1 MNTPQAADGLPQS
14 AGTATDAADAFDA
27 LLRQRYSCR
36 GFRSE
41 PVPRETITRIL
52 AIAQRTPSW
61 CNSQPWQVIVAS
73 ASATERLREALL
85 KHARENP
92 RAPDIAPPQEYR
104 GVYQERRREC
114 GLQLYESVGVARGDR
129 VASARQGE
137 ENYRFFGAP
146 HAAIVTTEAL
156 LGTYGAVDCG
166 AYVNNF
172 MLAARALG
180 VASIAQAA
188 VAMHSKFLHEY
199 FGIGDDRQVV
209 CGIAFGYE
217 DPAHPANRFRTSRA
231 SVETAAHWI
240 D

>member
-1 MNTPQAADGLPQS
+1 MTMLENENAPGPVSTP
-14 AGTATDAADAFDA
+14 AADALDA
-27 LLRQRYSCR
+27 VLRQRYSCR
-36 GFRSE
+36 GFLAE

-52 AIAQRTPSW
+52 EIAQRTPSW

-73 ASATERLREALL
+73 APATDRLRDALL
-85 KHARENP
+85 RHARQNE

-146 HAAIVTTEAL
+146 HAAIVHTEAL
-156 LGTYGAVDCG
+156 LGTYGVLDCG

-180 VASIAQAA
+180 VATIAQAA

-199 FGIGDDRQVV
+199 FGIAGDRQVV

-217 DPAHPANRFRTSRA
+217 DPEHPANRFRTSRA
-231 SVETAAHWI
+231 AVEQASTWI